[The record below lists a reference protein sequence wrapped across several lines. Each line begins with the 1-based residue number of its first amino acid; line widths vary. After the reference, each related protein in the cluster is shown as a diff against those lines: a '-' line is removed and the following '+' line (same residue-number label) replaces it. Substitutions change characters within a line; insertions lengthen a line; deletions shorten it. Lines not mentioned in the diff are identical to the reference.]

1 MSSIATFRLLETDKL
16 PALLSNAEAKI
27 QKTWLSKKTVD
38 TYSRWLAANS
48 REVIDFQASGHVF
61 ATLLSFLEEKG
72 IDLMKSEHDEIAD
85 DISQKRGDTNLI
97 LTHKH
102 RQQYLD
108 KLTPEQLT
116 TEELRAFNIDFAEED
131 DPALVE
137 GEILGIKA
145 IRDSL
150 TMLVDDNHVI
160 LLSIG

>member
-1 MSSIATFRLLETDKL
+1 MSSIATFHLLETANL
-16 PALLSNAEAKI
+16 SALQSNAEIKI
-27 QKTWLSKKTVD
+27 EKTWLSKKTVD
-38 TYSRWLAANS
+38 TYYSWLAANS

-72 IDLMKSEHDEIAD
+72 IDLMSEHREIAY
-85 DISQKRGDTNLI
+85 DISQKRGDTNFI

-108 KLTPEQLT
+108 KLTPEQFT
-116 TEELRAFNIDFAEED
+116 TEELLAFNIDFVEDD

-150 TMLVDDNHVI
+150 TMLVDDSHVI